1 LWRSRGSAPVDFIL
15 VALPLLLLWITTMGI
30 TLNGFARNIAQD
42 VAIDAARY
50 GALADQSV
58 DEANQRAYDSIHG
71 FLGKNFSAKV
81 SASKSVTATSCY
93 VEVSVSFTTIPIG
106 FLKAA
111 SEVHEVGVATCE
123 I

>member
-1 LWRSRGSAPVDFIL
+1 
-15 VALPLLLLWITTMGI
+15 LPLLLLWISIMGI

-50 GALADQSV
+50 GALADQSA
-58 DEANQRAYDSIHG
+58 DEANERAYDSIQG
-71 FLGKNFSAKV
+71 ILGKNFSAKV
-81 SASKSVTATSCY
+81 SASKAVTATSCY
-93 VEVSVSFTTIPIG
+93 VEVSVSLTTIPIG

-111 SEVHEVGVATCE
+111 SEVHEVGFATCE